1 LIHFYKRDG
10 CVVDRMPLELPGV
23 GIFGTSPAALLLVPA
38 LKARG
43 FPVEALWGRTSGE
56 AEKAAQKLGINF
68 HTSQVDDVLLKKDVA
83 LIIIL
88 CPPSLHSQIAVKA
101 LGIGKH
107 VVCGVPGGLGQAEC
121 LRMVQAAQYYPSLMA
136 VLAYGQRFLP
146 SMMTLR
152 SQILDGFLGEN
163 IHLVDAR
170 IECGS
175 ILEETYSWCCDSGMG
190 GGVLSVLGSHVIDLL
205 TYLDLGRVVRVS
217 ATLKTLTSTTD
228 NIGGIRQITAD
239 DVAVVQLQLVGGT
252 FVMVTINSQL
262 VGFRQSLRVCG
273 TAGSISIDQDQVV
286 GLRRG
291 SQQEVVLHS
300 SSSSD
305 EEVEGD
311 PALPGIHR
319 KGLLKMVEQLGGA
332 FSGARGSFQGQKVQG
347 GQQWGEDP
355 NVIAATFEDGL
366 YAQAVLEA
374 LRQSSESR
382 QWEKV
387 ISKGTGEGVGD
398 GQAHSPWQA

>member
-1 LIHFYKRDG
+1 MSDG
-10 CVVDRMPLELPGV
+10 GLPGV

-43 FPVEALWGRTSGE
+43 FPVEALWGRTGGE
-56 AEKAAQKLGINF
+56 AERAAQKLGVPF

-107 VVCGVPGGLGQAEC
+107 VVCGLPGGLDQPEC

-146 SMMTLR
+146 SMVALR
-152 SQILDGFLGEN
+152 KHLTEGFLGEN

-190 GGVLSVLGSHVIDLL
+190 GGVLSVLGSHIIDLL
-205 TYLDLGRVVRVS
+205 TYLDLGRVMRVN
-217 ATLKTLTSTTD
+217 ATLKTVTTTTD

-239 DVAVVQLQLVGGT
+239 DVAVLQLQLVGGT

-262 VGFRQSLRVCG
+262 SGFRQSLRVCG
-273 TAGSISIDQDQVV
+273 TAGSLSVDQDQVR
-286 GLRRG
+286 GLKRG
-291 SQQEVVLHS
+291 SKQEVILHS
-300 SSSSD
+300 SSSD
-305 EEVEGD
+305 ADGEEEGCA
-311 PALPGIHR
+311 ALPGIHR
-319 KGLLKMVEQLGGA
+319 KGLLRMVEQLGGA
-332 FSGARGSFQGQKVQG
+332 FGGARGSFQGQKVVG
-347 GQQWGEDP
+347 GQQWGDDP
-355 NVIAATFEDGL
+355 SVVAATFEDGL
-366 YAQAVLEA
+366 YVQAVLEA

-382 QWEKV
+382 QWVKV

-398 GQAHSPWQA
+398 GQTPSPWQA

>member
-1 LIHFYKRDG
+1 
-10 CVVDRMPLELPGV
+10 
-23 GIFGTSPAALLLVPA
+23 
-38 LKARG
+38 
-43 FPVEALWGRTSGE
+43 
-56 AEKAAQKLGINF
+56 
-68 HTSQVDDVLLKKDVA
+68 
-83 LIIIL
+83 
-88 CPPSLHSQIAVKA
+88 
-101 LGIGKH
+101 
-107 VVCGVPGGLGQAEC
+107 
-121 LRMVQAAQYYPSLMA
+121 MVQAAQYYPSLMA

-152 SQILDGFLGEN
+152 RQILDGFLGEN

-190 GGVLSVLGSHVIDLL
+190 GGVLSVLGSHIIDLL

-273 TAGSISIDQDQVV
+273 TARSISIDQDQVV

-305 EEVEGD
+305 EEGEGD

-319 KGLLKMVEQLGGA
+319 KGLLKMVEQEA

-347 GQQWGEDP
+347 GQ
-355 NVIAATFEDGL
+355 
-366 YAQAVLEA
+366 
-374 LRQSSESR
+374 
-382 QWEKV
+382 
-387 ISKGTGEGVGD
+387 
-398 GQAHSPWQA
+398 

>member
-1 LIHFYKRDG
+1 MSTG
-10 CVVDRMPLELPGV
+10 LPGV

-43 FPVEALWGRTSGE
+43 FPVEALWGRTGAE
-56 AEKAAQKLGINF
+56 AEKAAQRLGVTF

-107 VVCGVPGGLGQAEC
+107 VVCGVPGGLDQPEC

-146 SMMTLR
+146 SMVSLR
-152 SQILDGFLGEN
+152 RQLREGFLGET

-190 GGVLSVLGSHVIDLL
+190 GGVLSVLGSHIIDLL
-205 TYLDLGRVVRVS
+205 TYLDLGRVMRVN
-217 ATLKTLTSTTD
+217 ATLKTVTTTTD

-239 DVAVVQLQLVGGT
+239 DVAVLQLQLVGGT

-262 VGFRQSLRVCG
+262 SGFRQSLRVCG
-273 TAGSISIDQDQVV
+273 TAGSLSVDQDQVR
-286 GLRRG
+286 GLKRG
-291 SQQEVVLHS
+291 SKNEMVLHS
-300 SSSSD
+300 SSPEQQQQQQQ
-305 EEVEGD
+305 EEED
-311 PALPGIHR
+311 SAALPGIHR
-319 KGLLKMVEQLGGA
+319 KGLLRMVEQLGGA
-332 FSGARGSFQGQKVQG
+332 FGGARGSFQGQKVEG
-347 GQQWGEDP
+347 GQQWGDEP
-355 NVIAATFEDGL
+355 SVIAATFEDGL
-366 YAQAVLEA
+366 YVQAVLEA

-382 QWEKV
+382 QWVKV
-387 ISKGTGEGVGD
+387 ISKGTGEGRGE
-398 GQAHSPWQA
+398 GQVPSLWQAA